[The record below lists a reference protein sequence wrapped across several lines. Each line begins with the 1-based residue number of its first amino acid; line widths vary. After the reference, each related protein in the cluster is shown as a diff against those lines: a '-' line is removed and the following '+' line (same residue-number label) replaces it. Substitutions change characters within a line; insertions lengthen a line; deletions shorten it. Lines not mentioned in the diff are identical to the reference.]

1 MEGGLGLIFLHL
13 GPGNREITNFS
24 SFFMGSMDPRSKG
37 WLGEY
42 LQFRQGLFQDITSEG
57 HKSAHP
63 DFSLYRIMQPTGLM
77 YGQPVTPFE
86 HADSASWTVKDR
98 LKILLAESLISSSL
112 LFHEQPVKTP
122 EEISAL
128 LMKTVDSINTFYKQ
142 VFPEMAA
149 SSTTLFGR
157 KKTSLELAEQI
168 LERRV
173 DHIEVKGNFW
183 VHFFHN
189 SLLFL
194 DIFIYGQWIHT
205 NADKIVSDFFSYE
218 RDELRTSLVKVMAVA
233 SHANHTVEFE
243 ERRLLEFF
251 LQSTK
256 LSNERK
262 NECRAIFEKGI
273 LVEELDLPTSNSWIL
288 KKYFLEIAI
297 LTFWADKR
305 VQEAELEL
313 LNRLASSMSFSG
325 EDVENSLLAVEG
337 FILEHWKEL
346 EHLSDNKSYEEVSR
360 QFIDRMA
367 GITTKHKTK
376 LLHDVRSWSELVN
389 LLTRARS
396 VELNVEEKNELRRML
411 VEVLKKIPTFVI
423 IALPH
428 QFLTL
433 PILMQVLPKNFIVES
448 LEV

>member
-1 MEGGLGLIFLHL
+1 M
-13 GPGNREITNFS
+13 N
-24 SFFMGSMDPRSKG
+24 PRSKG

-57 HKSAHP
+57 RKSAHP
-63 DFSLYRIMQPTGLM
+63 DFSLYRVLQPSGLM
-77 YGQPVTPFE
+77 YGQAIMPFE
-86 HADSASWTVKDR
+86 HPDASSWTVKDR
-98 LKILLAESLISSSL
+98 LKLLLAESLISSSL
-112 LFHEQPVKTP
+112 LFHEHSVKNP

-128 LMKTVDSINTFYKQ
+128 LLRTVDSINTFYTH

-149 SSTTLFGR
+149 SSKTLFGR
-157 KKTSLELAEQI
+157 KKSPLELAEQI
-168 LERRV
+168 LDKRV
-173 DHIEVKGNFW
+173 DHIELKGNFW

-194 DIFIYGQWIHT
+194 DIFIFGQWAHT

-233 SHANHTVEFE
+233 AHANHILAFE
-243 ERRLLEFF
+243 ERKLLEFF
-251 LQSTK
+251 LQSAG
-256 LSNERK
+256 LSLERK
-262 NECRAIFEKGI
+262 KECRDIFEHGI
-273 LVEELDLPTSNSWIL
+273 SVEELSLPTNNSWLL

-297 LTFWADKR
+297 LTFWVDKR
-305 VQEAELEL
+305 VEQTELEL
-313 LNRLASSMSFSG
+313 LDRLASSMSFSR

-346 EHLSDNKSYEEVSR
+346 EYLQEKKSYEEVSR

-367 GITTKHKTK
+367 KIAVKHKTK
-376 LLHDVRSWSELVN
+376 LLQDTRSYRELVD

-396 VELNVEEKNELRRML
+396 VELNEAEKNELKRMFVDVIRRL
-411 VEVLKKIPTFVI
+411 PTFVI
-423 IALPH
+423 VALPK

-433 PILMQVLPKNFIVES
+433 PILMQILPKNFIAES

>member
-1 MEGGLGLIFLHL
+1 M
-13 GPGNREITNFS
+13 N
-24 SFFMGSMDPRSKG
+24 PRSKG

-57 HKSAHP
+57 RKSAHP
-63 DFSLYRIMQPTGLM
+63 DFSLYRVLQPTGLM
-77 YGQPVTPFE
+77 YGQPVIPFE
-86 HADSASWTVKDR
+86 HVDAISWSAKDR

-112 LFHEQPVKTP
+112 LFHERSVKDP

-128 LMKTVDSINTFYKQ
+128 LIRTVESINTFYSH

-149 SSTTLFGR
+149 SSKTLFGR
-157 KKTSLELAEQI
+157 KKSPLELAEQI
-168 LERRV
+168 LEKRV
-173 DHIEVKGNFW
+173 DHIELKGNFW
-183 VHFFHN
+183 VQFFHN

-194 DIFIYGQWIHT
+194 DIFIFGQWIHT

-218 RDELRTSLVKVMAVA
+218 RDELRTSLVKVIAIA
-233 SHANHTVEFE
+233 SHANRKLEVE
-243 ERRLLEFF
+243 ERKLLEFF
-251 LQSTK
+251 LQSTR
-256 LSNERK
+256 LSPDRK
-262 NECRAIFEKGI
+262 KECQEIFERGI
-273 LVEELDLPTSNSWIL
+273 SIEELSLPTNNSWIL

-305 VQEAELEL
+305 VEETELEL
-313 LNRLASSMSFSG
+313 LNRLASSMSFSR

-346 EHLSDNKSYEEVSR
+346 EHLQDRKSYEEVSK

-367 GITTKHKTK
+367 GITTKHKSK
-376 LLHDVRSWSELVN
+376 LLQDVRSWNEMVN

-396 VELNVEEKNELRRML
+396 VELNQEEKDELRRMF

-423 IALPH
+423 IALPQ

-433 PILMQVLPKNFIVES
+433 PILMQILPKNFIVES